1 MNIYFNLQLLR
12 KNFDGFSRCE
22 LLMKEMGYW
31 QHIRVQFCGAAIAFT
46 ACLVCSFTTSN
57 AGIAGLVINFAI
69 IINFYLG
76 GWVYLIAE
84 SEAFLTSVERI
95 GEYCDMDQEAA
106 RYVVEPFNKKNS
118 NEWPLYG
125 EVQFM
130 DVCLRYRKDLPLALK
145 NATFKV
151 NKGTST
157 GVVGRTGA
165 GKSTLAV
172 ALFRLFEIESGKILI
187 DGVDIQKLGL
197 MDVRRKLS
205 IYSDAEIWDVLTKTK
220 LDKMMEQLSSAAGAP
235 ISESKKNMNRQTI
248 LKTMIAENG
257 SNLSVGTRQLIC
269 LARAML
275 RQPKLLILDEA
286 TSALDLETDR
296 FMQKILKEQFKGCTV
311 LVIAHRLETVIT
323 CDNIIVMG
331 GGKVIEE
338 GKPIDLLNK
347 KGEDGHGPFKRL
359 VEATGKTYEE
369 LLAM

>member
-1 MNIYFNLQLLR
+1 MGYIYIYIIVDVNNVSNILINIYFNLQLLR

-205 IYSDAEIWDVLTKTK
+205 IVSYIFLYSHKSI
-220 LDKMMEQLSSAAGAP
+220 
-235 ISESKKNMNRQTI
+235 I
-248 LKTMIAENG
+248 LVEKIF
-257 SNLSVGTRQLIC
+257 SNIPYFFIHNAHC
-269 LARAML
+269 
-275 RQPKLLILDEA
+275 
-286 TSALDLETDR
+286 R
-296 FMQKILKEQFKGCTV
+296 FHKILFYFQIRQE
-311 LVIAHRLETVIT
+311 
-323 CDNIIVMG
+323 
-331 GGKVIEE
+331 
-338 GKPIDLLNK
+338 
-347 KGEDGHGPFKRL
+347 
-359 VEATGKTYEE
+359 
-369 LLAM
+369 

>member
-1 MNIYFNLQLLR
+1 
-12 KNFDGFSRCE
+12 
-22 LLMKEMGYW
+22 MKEMGYW

-205 IYSDAEIWDVLTKTK
+205 IVSYIFLYSHKSIIPVEKIFSNIP
-220 LDKMMEQLSSAAGAP
+220 LSSP
-235 ISESKKNMNRQTI
+235 LRIISFSQLPSIILGFTQFLGQNKSFCVFAFTI
-248 LKTMIAENG
+248 SACGTLLFAFLQYV
-257 SNLSVGTRQLIC
+257 SN
-269 LARAML
+269 
-275 RQPKLLILDEA
+275 
-286 TSALDLETDR
+286 
-296 FMQKILKEQFKGCTV
+296 
-311 LVIAHRLETVIT
+311 
-323 CDNIIVMG
+323 
-331 GGKVIEE
+331 
-338 GKPIDLLNK
+338 
-347 KGEDGHGPFKRL
+347 
-359 VEATGKTYEE
+359 
-369 LLAM
+369 